1 MSFAETLER
10 QMSFAE
16 QLERQMS
23 FAETLE
29 RQMFFAERFETLVVL
44 LRIAKPIEQPGMIE
58 EPQLAI

>member
-1 MSFAETLER
+1 MSFAER
-10 QMSFAE
+10 F
-16 QLERQMS
+16 ERQMS

-29 RQMFFAERFETLVVL
+29 QQMSFAERFETLAVS

>member
-23 FAETLE
+23 FAE
-29 RQMFFAERFETLVVL
+29 RFETLVVL
-44 LRIAKPIEQPGMIE
+44 LRIAKPIEQPRMIE

>member
-1 MSFAETLER
+1 MFFAETLE
-10 QMSFAE
+10 Q
-16 QLERQMS
+16 QMS

-44 LRIAKPIEQPGMIE
+44 LRIAKPIEQLGMIE